1 MVMKTPP
8 AGYHT
13 VAPYLTVRE
22 AEQLIE
28 FVRQTFGAEVR
39 LHGIGSA
46 GGLHAE
52 LTLGD
57 SMIMIGGGPD
67 IEVPKLA
74 AIHVYVEDVDKVYKR
89 AIEARATSLSEPID
103 QPYGDRMAT
112 VKDLCGNIWYIARRV
127 ADVEQG

>member
-1 MVMKTPP
+1 MTVKTPP

-13 VAPYLTVRE
+13 IAPYLTVRE

-28 FVRQTFGAEVR
+28 FVKQTFGAEVR

-52 LTLGD
+52 LMLGD

-74 AIHVYVEDVDKVYKR
+74 AIHVYVDDADMVYKR
-89 AIEARATSLSEPID
+89 AIEAGATSLSEPTD
-103 QPYGDRMAT
+103 KPYGDRMAT
-112 VKDLCGNIWYIARRV
+112 VKDLCGNIWYIAARI
-127 ADVEQG
+127 ADVA